1 MTQRR
6 LRYLKV
12 SCLGGRYVCRH
23 GSIESQ
29 HVCPCSLEAPQTPT
43 RHMVQAHSGL
53 HCPKTCPANLGD
65 TTPMYLAAERAEKMK
80 LSSLNTRRQLPLL
93 SSTDF
98 RVRQRHGLLQLQILH
113 SARVAAS
120 FLSIAKKL
128 PRLTSTQPRRL
139 NILVFQVTPS

>member
-1 MTQRR
+1 MG
-6 LRYLKV
+6 V
-12 SCLGGRYVCRH
+12 GYVCRR

-29 HVCPCSLEAPQTPT
+29 DVCPCNLEAPQTPI
-43 RHMVQAHSGL
+43 RHMVRAHSGL

-80 LSSLNTRRQLPLL
+80 LSSLNTRRQLLLL
-93 SSTDF
+93 SSTDL

-120 FLSIAKKL
+120 FLFIAKKL
-128 PRLTSTQPRRL
+128 PRITGSQPRRL
-139 NILVFQVTPS
+139 NIPVFQVTPS